1 MIYVSGKEDI
11 CPTIPP
17 PHMIYFNKTV
27 KCDEYSF
34 KLHDLSLVIV
44 RSAKLSVVPNRPWC
58 QIVRSAK
65 LSVGPNC
72 PRCQIV
78 WWQIVRGAKLSRCQ
92 LSYNHLGARQQ
103 SWDFCDQLFH
113 WPSILG
119 FGIII
124 HQIHFLLRAFMFGSQ
139 RNLYIRREI
148 KTIYLSVSQVRML
161 LIQHILFQ
169 QHWKAELKTAL
180 THINKLVCNTN

>member
-58 QIVRSAK
+58 QIVRRAK
-65 LSVGPNC
+65 LSVVPNCPWCQIVRGVKLSGDKLSAGPNC
-72 PRCQIV
+72 P
-78 WWQIVRGAKLSRCQ
+78 GAKFP

-169 QHWKAELKTAL
+169 QH
-180 THINKLVCNTN
+180 